1 MTEKEVCE
9 AILENAKCKPVFV
22 DFTGGITDQ
31 IGDDKMV
38 QVDDVVGTML
48 WEAIQSSAENVSKS
62 EWLSK
67 AEVELL
73 LIGKPTVDLPAFY
86 DSVMADCKVEMA
98 AYVIARSML
107 KAGVDPEQVMEQ
119 VEAELQS
126 E

>member
-1 MTEKEVCE
+1 MTEKEVCT
-9 AILENAKCKPVFV
+9 AILENAKRKPFFV
-22 DFTGGITDQ
+22 DLTGDITDQ

-48 WEAIQSSAENVSKS
+48 WEAIQSPAENVSKA

-67 AEVELL
+67 AEAEILL
-73 LIGKPTVDLPAFY
+73 LGKPTVDLSSFY

-98 AYVIARSML
+98 ASVIARSML
-107 KAGVDPEQVMEQ
+107 NAGADPEQVMEQ

>member
-1 MTEKEVCE
+1 MSEKEVCE

-22 DFTGGITDQ
+22 DFTGGVTDQ
-31 IGDDKMV
+31 IGDDKMM

-48 WEAIQSSAENVSKS
+48 WEAIRSPAENVAKS
-62 EWLSK
+62 EWLAK
-67 AEVELL
+67 AEAELL
-73 LIGKPTVDLPAFY
+73 LLSKPTVDLSAFY

-107 KAGVDPEQVMEQ
+107 KAGADPEQVMEQ
-119 VEAELQS
+119 VEAELQC

>member
-1 MTEKEVCE
+1 MTEKEVCA

-22 DFTGGITDQ
+22 DFTGGLTDQ

-38 QVDDVVGTML
+38 QVDNVVGTML
-48 WEAIQSSAENVSKS
+48 WEAIQSPAENVSKS
-62 EWLSK
+62 EWLSR

-73 LIGKPTVDLPAFY
+73 LIGKPTVDLSAFY

-98 AYVIARSML
+98 AYGIARSML
-107 KAGVDPEQVMEQ
+107 NTGADPEQVMEQ

>member
-9 AILENAKCKPVFV
+9 AILENAKCKPFFV
-22 DFTGGITDQ
+22 DLTGDITDQ
-31 IGDDKMV
+31 IGDDKMMR
-38 QVDDVVGTML
+38 VDDVVGTML
-48 WEAIQSSAENVSKS
+48 WEAIQSPTENVSKS
-62 EWLSK
+62 EWLSR

-73 LIGKPTVDLPAFY
+73 LLDKPTVDLSAFY
-86 DSVMADCKVEMA
+86 DSVMADCKVEMS

-107 KAGVDPEQVMEQ
+107 NTGADPEQVMEQ

>member
-9 AILENAKCKPVFV
+9 AILENAKCKPFFV
-22 DFTGGITDQ
+22 DLTSGIIDQ
-31 IGDDKMV
+31 IGEDKML

-48 WEAIQSSAENVSKS
+48 WEAIQSPAENVSKS
-62 EWLSK
+62 EWLPR
-67 AEVELL
+67 AEVQLL
-73 LIGKPTVDLPAFY
+73 LLGKPTVDLSSFY

-98 AYVIARSML
+98 ASVIARSML
-107 KAGVDPEQVMEQ
+107 NAGADPKQVMEQ